1 MEVIFMQ
8 QNNPVFS
15 KLRKNP
21 EAMAYGA
28 EAASIRGIIL
38 KTIIMFTVA
47 IGTGMLALNFAGQNP
62 NLYIGL
68 VMFSGIFGFISIIV
82 AMSSIRLAP
91 IFSLIYAMSEGL
103 FLVLISVIYMSAFDF
118 TGYNIVLLAVLI
130 TAAIFFGML
139 ILYSTK
145 LIVVTRGFR
154 RFMMS
159 FGFMMISVI
168 LFVSIASIFDGGQ
181 MAFMLFGNPDSP
193 VVLFLTLVFI
203 MYGAFMLTL
212 HFDNAV
218 QIADQGLDKRYEWV
232 AALGLMVAIV
242 YIYYQVLRLLAIIL
256 SRRD

>member
-1 MEVIFMQ
+1 MQ

-28 EAASIRGIIL
+28 EVASIRGIIL
-38 KTIIMFTVA
+38 KTILMFAVA
-47 IGTGMLALNFAGQNP
+47 IGTGVFALSLAGENP

-68 VMFSGIFGFISIIV
+68 VLFSGIIGFISIIV

-91 IFSLIYAMSEGL
+91 VFSLIYAMSEGL
-103 FLVLISVIYMSAFDF
+103 FLVLISAIYMASFNY

-130 TAAIFFGML
+130 TGAIFFGML
-139 ILYSTK
+139 VLYSTK
-145 LIVVTRGFR
+145 LIVVTKGFR

-159 FGFMMISVI
+159 FGFMMISVV

-181 MAFMLFGNPDSP
+181 MAYMLFGNPDSP

>member
-1 MEVIFMQ
+1 
-8 QNNPVFS
+8 
-15 KLRKNP
+15 
-21 EAMAYGA
+21 
-28 EAASIRGIIL
+28 
-38 KTIIMFTVA
+38 
-47 IGTGMLALNFAGQNP
+47 
-62 NLYIGL
+62 
-68 VMFSGIFGFISIIV
+68 
-82 AMSSIRLAP
+82 
-91 IFSLIYAMSEGL
+91 
-103 FLVLISVIYMSAFDF
+103 MSAFDF